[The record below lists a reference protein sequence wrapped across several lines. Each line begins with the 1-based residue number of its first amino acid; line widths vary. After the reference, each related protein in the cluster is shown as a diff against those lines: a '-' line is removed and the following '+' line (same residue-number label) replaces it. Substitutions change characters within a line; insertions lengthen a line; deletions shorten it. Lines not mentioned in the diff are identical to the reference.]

1 MMTKYI
7 VANRALWYFY
17 QIIENIIPVNEYS
30 TICFEKYLP
39 IWKKTHTP
47 NGRMVIYKTHCKNVS
62 KLTFDIIIKLF
73 DYKTYTWTICVNI
86 ITARNFSDKIWCF
99 PIGSKLYVW
108 HLNGSLFLS
117 ATSRPYTDHV
127 NHWPLHIA
135 SVFDYSCRCPVTT
148 QIQVI
153 CYNWHKFLPLGHLLM
168 KLQFLNEI
176 DWFFLK

>member
-1 MMTKYI
+1 M
-7 VANRALWYFY
+7 
-17 QIIENIIPVNEYS
+17 NIPPSVLRNNFR
-30 TICFEKYLP
+30 FEKKP
-39 IWKKTHTP
+39 TTP

-153 CYNWHKFLPLGHLLM
+153 CYIWHKFLPLGHSISTFAYETPIFKRNRLILLDKALERNT
-168 KLQFLNEI
+168 KL
-176 DWFFLK
+176 

>member
-1 MMTKYI
+1 MI
-7 VANRALWYFY
+7 FLSNNREHYFCKW
-17 QIIENIIPVNEYS
+17 IFHHLFWEITS
-30 TICFEKYLP
+30 DL
-39 IWKKTHTP
+39 KKNHTP